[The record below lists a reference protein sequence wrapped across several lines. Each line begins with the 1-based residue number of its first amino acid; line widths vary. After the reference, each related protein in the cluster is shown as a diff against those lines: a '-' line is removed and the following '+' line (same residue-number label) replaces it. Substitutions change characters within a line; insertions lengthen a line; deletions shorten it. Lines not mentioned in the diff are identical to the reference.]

1 MRAASCRSLHML
13 SCRGQACTLAFSVL
27 AIALFG
33 GSQQRAYAYNPAA
46 SFLDS
51 LDYKV
56 DLDANQLLTGQA
68 RAELAMNRPVDFALD
83 RIERDLS
90 GFQVS
95 AVDVEIHVAPSR
107 IDADRKRL
115 DVDVKGRD
123 VTVDSAY
130 FHKKFNL
137 LKVDTIYGIYDART
151 DRIMVHIPFAT
162 GFSLAFAIM

>member
-1 MRAASCRSLHML
+1 MRAASCRSLQML
-13 SCRGQACTLAFSVL
+13 SWRGQACTLAFSVL
-27 AIALFG
+27 ALALFA

-46 SFLDS
+46 NFLDS

-56 DLDANQLLTGQA
+56 DIDANQLLNAQA
-68 RAELAMNRPVDFALD
+68 RAELAKNRPADFTID
-83 RIERDLS
+83 RIERDVS

-95 AVDVEIHVAPSR
+95 AADIEIHVAPSR
-107 IDADRKRL
+107 IDADRTRL

-123 VTVDSAY
+123 VTVDSAI

-151 DRIMVHIPFAT
+151 DTITVHIPFAT
-162 GFSLAFAIM
+162 AFSLAFM